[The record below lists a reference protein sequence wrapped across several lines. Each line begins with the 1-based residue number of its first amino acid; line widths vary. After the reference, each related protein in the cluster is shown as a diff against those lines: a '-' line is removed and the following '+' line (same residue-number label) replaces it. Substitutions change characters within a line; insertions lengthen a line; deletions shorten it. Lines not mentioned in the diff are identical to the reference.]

1 MNRRTQT
8 INERYEAMM
17 FAKSAEEARKAAREL
32 VRVVLGDEAVKQPLG
47 EALRECCRELRPSD
61 DPREQAR
68 FENEFIEL
76 GIWPASNHQRVA
88 A

>member
-1 MNRRTQT
+1 MNRQAQM

-17 FAKSAEEARKAAREL
+17 FAKSAQEARKSAREL
-32 VRVVLGDEAVKQPLG
+32 VRLVLGDEAVSLPLE

-61 DPREQAR
+61 DPKEQLR
-68 FENEFIEL
+68 FENEFVEL
-76 GIWPASNHQRVA
+76 GVWPSTTQHRVA